1 VSIAK
6 LLDELENSHPRW
18 LQIVDARYFSGMTET
33 ETAVTLGLSE
43 RTVRRDWREARGWL
57 AERVA
62 AT

>member
-1 VSIAK
+1 
-6 LLDELENSHPRW
+6 
-18 LQIVDARYFSGMTET
+18 MTET